1 MIDASSLLL
10 SESFKTFKLFVE
22 TKSTAKT
29 AQILNLSVSAVTRQ
43 LSNFEKVL
51 SVELLDRSVKPMRP
65 TPEAIQFVDRIS
77 KQILPLNSLIE
88 DMIERN
94 GRQMS
99 LRIGFLESLSI
110 HVAPEVIANLKRDF
124 SSVLC
129 LTGASDRLI
138 EKLQQNRLDFAVVSN
153 SYSSLDNLRRHF
165 IFSEPNIVLLPK
177 SVLNKRNILTWKDLQ
192 FCGIPYIH
200 YYQESSG
207 KLATNFL
214 SSIGIEPPEQIEVDT
229 TGPIMGLI
237 QRSMGWTITRTS
249 SLMPHQELL
258 DWVSAIPAPEP
269 VMQREVYLFASNRV
283 PLFLYERVVEE
294 VLKACQGA
302 LLPNML
308 AIAPWIAGKV
318 RLGEKSRPRRPV

>member
-1 MIDASSLLL
+1 MIDANSLFL
-10 SESFKTFKLFVE
+10 SDAFKTFKLFVE
-22 TKSTAKT
+22 TKSTAQT
-29 AQILNLSVSAVTRQ
+29 AQILHLSVSAVTRQ
-43 LSNFEKVL
+43 LSNFEKAL

-65 TPEAIQFVDRIS
+65 TPEAVQFIDRVS
-77 KQILPLNSLIE
+77 KQMLPLNTLIE

-124 SSVLC
+124 SSVWC
-129 LTGASDRLI
+129 LTGTSDRLI
-138 EKLQQNRLDFAVVSN
+138 EKLQQGRLDFAVVSN
-153 SYSSLDNLRRHF
+153 PYSSLDNLRRHF

-177 SVLNKRNILTWKDLQ
+177 NVLSKGNTITWNDLQ

-237 QRSMGWTITRTS
+237 ERSMGWTITRTS

-258 DWVSAIPAPEP
+258 DWVRAIPAPDP

-283 PLFLYERVVEE
+283 PLFLYERVIEE

-308 AIAPWIAGKV
+308 KIAPWIEGKV
-318 RLGEKSRPRRPV
+318 RLGDKNRPRRPV